1 MPEDIALSHFWQWHV
16 FRLAYRSAPAGTTG
30 ASNDREESA
39 VRIIERQWIASAW
52 IAGALACATALLVSG
67 LAHGQATGIA
77 ITKHNLGSSAP
88 AGQNNV
94 SDTAEICVFCH
105 TPHGA
110 DTSASAPLWN
120 KRLPTGTGYQV
131 YNTVNSTTIDGQVM
145 TTVGSVS
152 ITCLSCHDGTQAMD
166 NIINAP
172 GSGGY
177 DATGGGA
184 GGRAYNWGAS
194 PRIDAAG
201 LGVMQGIAAL
211 GTDLRDDHPIGI
223 EYCGGGLSGTT
234 PAAGA
239 PALVTQNC
247 NDGDFKKPFSG
258 TINAQPVWWVE
269 TGTSDGIRTRT
280 DMILYNRAFTGGT
293 GPAVECASCHDPH
306 VSQGQAGPNGQVA
319 GATFLRVS
327 NNASAVCLAC
337 HTK

>member
-1 MPEDIALSHFWQWHV
+1 
-16 FRLAYRSAPAGTTG
+16 
-30 ASNDREESA
+30 
-39 VRIIERQWIASAW
+39 VRIIKQQW

-67 LAHGQATGIA
+67 LAHGQATGIS

-88 AGQNNV
+88 AGQNSV

-120 KRLPTGTGYQV
+120 KRLPAGTGYQV
-131 YNTVNSTTIDGQVM
+131 YNTANSTTIDGQVM

-172 GSGGY
+172 GSGGF
-177 DATGGGA
+177 DPTGGGA
-184 GGRAYNWGAS
+184 GGRAYSWGAS
-194 PRIDAAG
+194 PRIDVGG
-201 LGVMQGIAAL
+201 LGIMNSVANL

-223 EYCGGGLSGTT
+223 EYCGGGLTGTT
-234 PAAGA
+234 ANTTPGLATGA
-239 PALVTQNC
+239 C
-247 NDGDFKKPFSG
+247 KDGDFKQPFSG

-269 TGTSDGIRTRT
+269 TGNPDNARTRT
-280 DMILYNRAFTGGT
+280 DMILYNRTFTTGGT

-306 VSQGQAGPNGQVA
+306 VSQGQAGPNAQVA
-319 GATFLRVS
+319 GATFLRIS